1 MITCCLHDVDV
12 SVEDVS
18 GHDGEDNDDYVDDGA
33 YECVG
38 TFADRIH
45 VTSLL

>member
-1 MITCCLHDVDV
+1 MMITCCLHDVDV

-38 TFADRIH
+38 TCSAFG
-45 VTSLL
+45 